1 MFRWISRTALAAA
14 IAALVGVSSAAMSAQ
29 LASRPAD
36 EWLKT
41 LEAPERVAGLKV
53 DQVVAALKLRPT
65 DVVADLGAGTGL
77 FEVAL
82 AKAVPS
88 GRVYAVELDEKFF
101 PHIQA
106 KVKAAGVTNVRTV
119 AGKFTDPSLPG
130 RDVDVAFFHDVL
142 HHVENRAEYL
152 KTLTGYLKP
161 GARIVVVEFTGG
173 RQPAQGPA
181 GAGRRQGAGRQ
192 LMAGIGFAP
201 SEDHPLFKDKWFVGY
216 TTALTLAV
224 AALLFATAGGQ
235 STRRRRRRSSRT
247 RTRG

>member
-1 MFRWISRTALAAA
+1 VLKWISRTARAAA
-14 IAALVGVSSAAMSAQ
+14 IAALVALGTTALSAQ

-88 GRVYAVELDEKFF
+88 GRVYAVELDQAFF

-106 KVKAAGVTNVRTV
+106 KVKAAGLTNVRTV

-142 HHVENRAEYL
+142 HHVENRAAYL
-152 KTLTGYLKP
+152 KTLTDYLKP
-161 GARIVVVEFTGG
+161 GARIVVVEFTAADSPHKD
-173 RQPAQGPA
+173 QPALVVGKE
-181 GAGRRQGAGRQ
+181 QGAQ
-192 LMAGIGFAP
+192 LMAGIGFSPA
-201 SEDHPLFKDKWFVGY
+201 EDHALFKDKWFVGY
-216 TTALTLAV
+216 T
-224 AALLFATAGGQ
+224 
-235 STRRRRRRSSRT
+235 RR
-247 RTRG
+247 